1 MATNRQLLKVE
12 PAIWRACAG
21 TSVHIPAVNSRVYY
35 FPQGHSE
42 QSASTPTFSP
52 LVFARP
58 YTLCC
63 VRGVGF
69 FANPETD
76 EVFAKMHLVP
86 VPSDQSVLLRNEQ
99 VILDIYYVCDC
110 FYCFIALV
118 FTDLMR
124 IFNYG
129 YFYSDILV

>member
-42 QSASTPTFSP
+42 QSASTPSFSP
-52 LVFARP
+52 LVFSRP
-58 YTLCC
+58 YTLCR
-63 VRGVGF
+63 VLAVGF

-76 EVFAKMHLVP
+76 EVFVKMHLLP
-86 VPSDQSVLLRNEQ
+86 VRADQTVIVQNEQ
-99 VILDIYYVCDC
+99 VIIYYTC
-110 FYCFIALV
+110 I
-118 FTDLMR
+118 
-124 IFNYG
+124 
-129 YFYSDILV
+129 